1 MKGKEAPSRYRALV
15 VKESKGDDGL
25 YAAVLEQFPLTKPA
39 PGEATV
45 RVIAASLNR
54 RTLDMFFVKIV
65 VEYVLNFFIFIKE
78 ITGFELGYIQ
88 DCDLIRLLVLMQQ
101 RLLKLWAMIRMQNG
115 SDNP

>member
-1 MKGKEAPSRYRALV
+1 MKVPSRYRALV

-54 RTLDMFFVKIV
+54 RTLELIFVKI
-65 VEYVLNFFIFIKE
+65 ELN
-78 ITGFELGYIQ
+78 TYWVSYSLSR
-88 DCDLIRLLVLMQQ
+88 RLLDSSWTLP
-101 RLLKLWAMIRMQNG
+101 RIAI
-115 SDNP
+115 